1 MKRIFGLF
9 MLIALSSSAHAGN
22 SVSFMVGGH
31 RVHVEAPRNCNSVS
45 CVSVS
50 IPGIY
55 QTLRKLDRDDN
66 VASAADAA
74 PVKPVAGP
82 AQPASAPI
90 VVPAKPDVQP
100 VASVPPPPSPPAKV
114 EPAAPAKL
122 EVAAPA
128 PTIVE
133 PAKARASLMPA
144 LAAAMPPAADAAPKI
159 SRVSHDADDDAVADT
174 PLGVWQPEGKNE
186 LVRIERCGRALCG
199 YVLKSSSDLSGE
211 PVLINMKPKPD
222 SEWSGNIY
230 SRDSGNAYYATIA
243 MKGSD
248 SLRVE
253 ACALGHFFCSG
264 NVWSRID
271 ATPQKLISSRQ
282 LSSQPRS

>member
-1 MKRIFGLF
+1 MKRICFLL
-9 MLIALSSSAHAGN
+9 MLMVLSSSAYADN
-22 SVSFMVGGH
+22 SISVVIGGH
-31 RVHVEAPRNCNSVS
+31 RVHIEAPRNCNSVS

-55 QTLRKLDRDDN
+55 QTLRKLDRDDDDAS
-66 VASAADAA
+66 VADVA
-74 PVKPVAGP
+74 PVKPVAAP
-82 AQPASAPI
+82 AQPASPTPI
-90 VVPAKPDVQP
+90 VAPAKPAVEP
-100 VASVPPPPSPPAKV
+100 VACAASVPQAPPPLLPAKV

-122 EVAAPA
+122 EVAAPPKPPA
-128 PTIVE
+128 PLI
-133 PAKARASLMPA
+133 PA
-144 LAAAMPPAADAAPKI
+144 LAAAMPAADAAPKI
-159 SRVSHDADDDAVADT
+159 LNIAHDADDEVADT
-174 PLGVWQPEGKNE
+174 PLGDWQPEGKSE

-199 YVLKSSSDLSGE
+199 YVLNASSDLSGE
-211 PVLINMKPKPD
+211 PVLINMKLKAH

-243 MKGSD
+243 IKGTN

-253 ACALGHFFCSG
+253 GCALGHFFCSG

-282 LSSQPRS
+282 LSSEPRS